1 MKKIIQSLLAVFF
14 IFYSDFLLADE
25 VTLNGASLI
34 KQHCAECH
42 GEQGNGIGST
52 VDKKE
57 GIPKI
62 AGFSAILI
70 FDILDQFKSNER
82 EALDVMNK
90 NKQLTNMIKIS
101 KNLSGEKLE
110 AISLYLS
117 EQTFLQSNNTTSTNK
132 GLVVQGKQLHEDL
145 CNDCH
150 IKNGTSAADDAPILA
165 GQNRQYLIRQ
175 FKQLSTSKRYIP
187 KRMKRKFRKLSEKDK
202 EALIEYYTSAP

>member
-1 MKKIIQSLLAVFF
+1 MKKIIQFLVALQ
-14 IFYSDFLLADE
+14 IIIYSHFLWADE
-25 VTLNGASLI
+25 AILDGAALS

-42 GEQGNGIGST
+42 GEQGNGVSNM
-52 VDKKE
+52 E

-90 NKQLTNMIKIS
+90 NQQLTNMMKIS
-101 KNLSGEKLE
+101 KKLSGSELE

-117 EQTFLQSNNTTSTNK
+117 EQTFSPSNKTPSTNK
-132 GLVVQGKQLHEDL
+132 DLVSQGKQLHEDL

-150 IKNGTSAADDAPILA
+150 IDNGTSAADDAPILA
-165 GQNRQYLIRQ
+165 GQDKQYLIRQ

-202 EALIEYYTSAP
+202 DALIEYYTSAP

>member
-1 MKKIIQSLLAVFF
+1 MKKIIHSLLAIYF
-14 IFYSDFLLADE
+14 IFYSHFLLADE
-25 VTLNGASLI
+25 AILDGAVLTQ
-34 KQHCAECH
+34 QHCAECH
-42 GEQGNGIGST
+42 GEQGNGVKNIVEKTES
-52 VDKKE
+52 
-57 GIPKI
+57 IPKI

-82 EALDVMNK
+82 EALDMMNK

-101 KNLSGEKLE
+101 KKLSGAEIE

-117 EQTFLQSNNTTSTNK
+117 EQTFLHSNKMTSTNK
-132 GLVVQGKQLHEDL
+132 ELITQGKQLHEDL

-150 IKNGTSAADDAPILA
+150 IKNGTSSADDAPILA
-165 GQNRQYLIRQ
+165 GQNKQYLARQ
-175 FKQLSTSKRYIP
+175 FKQLSTRKRYIP